1 MLAENYSFRFRRVI
15 MKRNSRLW
23 IARHELGK
31 KVSILYFFLCCFALT
46 TFLGCGAI
54 SVIRAPFEMTGFVKD
69 MTAQLKEREAFL
81 MEASEKPLAESQE
94 KLLTQLLQSQD
105 GLDMVLSS
113 QAYLTYLEAQVGTVH
128 KDYPTYLA
136 AVPTTEQKSV
146 TTFTF
151 KEILPP
157 EATDE
162 QIQICTNFYFQ
173 FRELIV
179 KEPDITSDSNRMSKF
194 IEIHL
199 VEPLMET
206 YSSEIPSSEMI
217 KVIKISSVPGAMA
230 VGDRDV
236 FHKIW
241 FEQLEVYGSRE
252 GLLRCAILTPDEF
265 ALMRSFFKD
274 TAALEKWIKRP
285 PEQK

>member
-1 MLAENYSFRFRRVI
+1 MFSTAGRII
-15 MKRNSRLW
+15 MERNNRLLV
-23 IARHELGK
+23 AMPRLLK
-31 KVSILYFFLCCFALT
+31 TAPILCLLLCCLPLT
-46 TFLGCGAI
+46 TFSGCAIGAT
-54 SVIRAPFEMTGFVKD
+54 FEMVGFMKG
-69 MTAQLKEREAFL
+69 MTTQLEEREAFL
-81 MEASEKPLAESQE
+81 VELAEKPLTENQE
-94 KLLTQLLQSQD
+94 KLLTELLHEEES
-105 GLDMVLSS
+105 LDAVLSS
-113 QAYLTYLEAQVGTVH
+113 QAYLTYLEAQVGTAH
-128 KDYPTYLA
+128 RDYPTYLA

-146 TTFTF
+146 TTFAL

-162 QIQICTNFYFQ
+162 QIQICIDFYFQ

-179 KEPDITSDSNRMSKF
+179 KEPDITSDSKRMGKF

-199 VEPLMET
+199 AEPLMET
-206 YSSEIPSSEMI
+206 YSSEISSSEMI
-217 KVIKISSVPGAMA
+217 KLMKISSVPSAIA
-230 VGDRDV
+230 VVDMDV

-252 GLLRCAILTPDEF
+252 GLLRCAILTPNEF
-265 ALMRSFFKD
+265 ALMRSFFND